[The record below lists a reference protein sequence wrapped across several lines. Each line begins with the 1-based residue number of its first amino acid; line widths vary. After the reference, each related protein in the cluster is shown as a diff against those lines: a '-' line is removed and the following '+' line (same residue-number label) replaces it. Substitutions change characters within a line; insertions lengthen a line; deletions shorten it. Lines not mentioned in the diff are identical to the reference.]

1 MRCTDLVS
9 KRVSKLEQKLAN
21 STEASSDN
29 KSSHNSTYVSSIQS
43 SVGKGV
49 ENSNSKQF
57 VTEKTVSNCGNSD
70 SETTSNLAQ
79 CPITNT
85 FY

>member
-21 STEASSDN
+21 STEASSDSV
-29 KSSHNSTYVSSIQS
+29 SSHNSTDVASIQS

-49 ENSNSKQF
+49 ENSNSQQF

-70 SETTSNLAQ
+70 SETTNKLVQ
-79 CPITNT
+79 CPITKS

>member
-21 STEASSDN
+21 WTEASSDN
-29 KSSHNSTYVSSIQS
+29 VSSHNSSIQS

-49 ENSNSKQF
+49 ENSNSQQF

-70 SETTSNLAQ
+70 SETTSNLVQ
-79 CPITNT
+79 YPITNT
-85 FY
+85 FIDSK

>member
-1 MRCTDLVS
+1 MSCTDLVS
-9 KRVSKLEQKLAN
+9 KRVSKVELKLAN

-29 KSSHNSTYVSSIQS
+29 VSSHNSTDVSSIQS

-49 ENSNSKQF
+49 ENSNSQQC

-70 SETTSNLAQ
+70 SETTSNLVQ
-79 CPITNT
+79 CPIYNT